1 MSYCH
6 LVSGVG
12 INFNNGFGTQP
23 GDLIRNRT
31 ISASCINATGTVP
44 AGMSVSGLSASTATL
59 SWNPVVGVTNYTVEY
74 KTAASTIWT
83 SAGNT
88 SSTSMPLYN
97 LVVNTAYNWHVKT
110 DCSNFTANGNF
121 TTSNYTCVRP
131 TNLTT
136 TNITTNS
143 AQLNWTGIASATSYV
158 VQYRL
163 SVTTTWTTAGVT
175 TSTNYPLTGLYG
187 SATYKWRVKANC
199 SQYTGIASFSTPL
212 TSCIKPTGLATQY
225 IGGTWAYLT
234 WTAVSGAA
242 YYSVYYRVTGTP
254 TYILAGTTFYNNF
267 YISGLTPSTSYDWRV
282 KANCSAASIVAVF
295 VTTADTGQGGTGGNS
310 FVQDFDFYPNPVA
323 QQLIVKQKEKT
334 DLSVV
339 ITVSDVLGR
348 IIISQDATNLE
359 LNTTNYKLDV
369 SSLTSGVYFISLRD
383 EKGNKQVKNFI
394 KE

>member
-1 MSYCH
+1 
-6 LVSGVG
+6 
-12 INFNNGFGTQP
+12 
-23 GDLIRNRT
+23 
-31 ISASCINATGTVP
+31 
-44 AGMSVSGLSASTATL
+44 
-59 SWNPVVGVTNYTVEY
+59 
-74 KTAASTIWT
+74 
-83 SAGNT
+83 
-88 SSTSMPLYN
+88 MPLYN

-212 TSCIKPTGLATQY
+212 TSCIKPTGLSTQY